1 MSWRVGLLIP
11 ASNAVMEVD
20 CYRSLPHDATLHVSR
35 MHTADFAESR
45 EADEED
51 LDRFV
56 IPAANALAAVVPH
69 IVVFDCGALT
79 ALSGNTCERRLADRI
94 AESTGSAAIGVGAAT
109 LQALR
114 DTHASHGMGLSSVE
128 RIGMTSD
135 AVYAFVQSRIGPRV
149 AGDALLIADTTIPAM
164 GALSLLKISYDVPIV
179 TCNLAV
185 LQSVKRE
192 LEDLRQK
199 DMARLS
205 S

>member
-1 MSWRVGLLIP
+1 
-11 ASNAVMEVD
+11 
-20 CYRSLPHDATLHVSR
+20 
-35 MHTADFAESR
+35 
-45 EADEED
+45 
-51 LDRFV
+51 
-56 IPAANALAAVVPH
+56 
-69 IVVFDCGALT
+69 
-79 ALSGNTCERRLADRI
+79 
-94 AESTGSAAIGVGAAT
+94 
-109 LQALR
+109 
-114 DTHASHGMGLSSVE
+114 MGLSSVE

-164 GALSLLKISYDVPIV
+164 SALSLLKISYDVPIV